1 MYRGIID
8 VRGANE
14 NIKLTPFEKAEYK
27 KCKKSLAYFIEHYVH
42 INTKDHGLELF
53 KLTPRQKK
61 EVGRIAFR
69 ETVHGSHIAFH
80 SWYRQAGYSSIVMAY
95 VLWKMIFTPNTTTLL
110 PKARKW
116 KDGIY
121 NMYLFHQM
129 YIELPYWLK
138 PGVTQWSKNSVSFE
152 NLSHITLRSL
162 NKSCDQARG
171 FAVNILVLDY
181 FDGAP
186 AKVAKGIIRNLI
198 YTISQ
203 MASGKVFI
211 SGLGP
216 NDNTVSGQYW
226 KANKKSTDCWF
237 SRYSWEENPK
247 FDKKWAD
254 EEMRK
259 IGKKRFR
266 EYYCR

>member
-1 MYRGIID
+1 MYRGLID

-27 KCKKSLAYFIEHYVH
+27 KCKKSLAYFIEHYVY
-42 INTKDHGLELF
+42 INTRDRGLELF

-61 EVGRIAFR
+61 EVDRIAFR
-69 ETVHGSHIAFH
+69 ETVYGSHIAFH

-95 VLWKMIFTPNTTTLL
+95 VLWKMIFTPNTTTVL

-116 KDGIY
+116 KDGIQ
-121 NMYLFHQM
+121 NMYLFRQM
-129 YIELPYWLK
+129 YINLPYWLK
-138 PGVTQWSKNSVSFE
+138 PGVSRWRKNDISFE
-152 NLSHITLRSL
+152 NLSYITLRSL

-171 FAVNILVLDY
+171 FGVNILVLDY

-186 AKVAKGIIRNLI
+186 ANVAKGIIHNLI
-198 YTISQ
+198 YTMSQ
-203 MASGKVFI
+203 QARGKVFI

-216 NDNTVSGQYW
+216 NDTTVSGQYW
-226 KANKKSTDCWF
+226 KECKDSTGCWF

-259 IGKKRFR
+259 IGKQRFR